1 MRIDVRQ
8 EGGAVVLAVS
18 GRMDATTVDGFE
30 AACRDRIA
38 PENPRIV
45 VDFAK
50 LEYVSSAGLRGIL
63 TMEKE
68 SRAAKAGSRLSAIRK
83 SGTAGYFFACG
94 CATGGRRSI
103 HSRMRGCRI
112 SACQRTPAPSAGWVS
127 T

>member
-68 SRAAKAGSRLSAIRK
+68 SRAAGSRIVFCGMQDMVADMFDLSGFNSILQVCPTLEQAL
-83 SGTAGYFFACG
+83 AG
-94 CATGGRRSI
+94 
-103 HSRMRGCRI
+103 
-112 SACQRTPAPSAGWVS
+112 
-127 T
+127 